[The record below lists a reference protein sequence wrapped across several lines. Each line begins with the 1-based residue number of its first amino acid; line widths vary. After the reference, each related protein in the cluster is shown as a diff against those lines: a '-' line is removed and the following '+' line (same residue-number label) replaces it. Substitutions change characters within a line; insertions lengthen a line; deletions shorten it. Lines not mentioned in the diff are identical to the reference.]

1 MSGDGIDQD
10 DNVAFGAS
18 QGFEAP
24 AGYRSDQVVVREE
37 MLRRVCRL
45 SNSPGILRTSKR
57 DNREDGSHEAPVYPD
72 FCGNIFLMAGTPSRC
87 TKKARTF
94 SFTYEAWKKT

>member
-24 AGYRSDQVVVREE
+24 LAIRSDQVVVRRGDAET
-37 MLRRVCRL
+37 RL
-45 SNSPGILRTSKR
+45 PFVRLPRNPT
-57 DNREDGSHEAPVYPD
+57 D
-72 FCGNIFLMAGTPSRC
+72 F
-87 TKKARTF
+87 
-94 SFTYEAWKKT
+94 